1 MKNNKKNI
9 IIIVILSLLVI
20 YLALKDNFAEKI
32 HYLFSINPIFL
43 IISFLFIIVYWL
55 LKGIAL
61 FYCVSQVD
69 KKYTIRDGI
78 KLLITTQ
85 LFHAITPFATGG
97 QPWQIYRLKKDG
109 IPISKSTNVIIEDFI
124 AYQIALVL
132 LGIVA
137 VTLNHLLNILPS
149 NSTLGHL
156 VTIGFAIN
164 TLIVIVLFIVSF
176 NKKSNKIIVRGT
188 INVLAKIRI
197 IKDKNKILESTDEAI
212 KQFHDS
218 AKILFK
224 NMKMLLKIILLNFS
238 ALLFQYSIPFTL
250 MLGLG
255 IYVNPIYVIC
265 TSAYVMLIDSI
276 IPTPGSTGGLE
287 YGFMSFFKYFVK
299 GSKLSIIM
307 IVWRIVTYYFGIL
320 VGVIFLNLYK
330 EEKS

>member
-137 VTLNHLLNILPS
+137 VTLNHLLHILPS

-176 NKKSNKIIVRGT
+176 NKKCNKIIVRGT

-224 NMKMLLKIILLNFS
+224 K
-238 ALLFQYSIPFTL
+238 
-250 MLGLG
+250 
-255 IYVNPIYVIC
+255 
-265 TSAYVMLIDSI
+265 
-276 IPTPGSTGGLE
+276 
-287 YGFMSFFKYFVK
+287 
-299 GSKLSIIM
+299 
-307 IVWRIVTYYFGIL
+307 
-320 VGVIFLNLYK
+320 
-330 EEKS
+330 